1 MSECGLFWVDGTL
14 FWVGGSNWECMGHF
28 FGWVGV
34 SGAGEVLFWVGGSG
48 WENILAGWGWVVMSP
63 GEWGWMGVCGC
74 GCTVSYCPL

>member
-1 MSECGLFWVDGTL
+1 MYGTF
-14 FWVGGSNWECMGHF
+14 FWVGG
-28 FGWVGV
+28 GV

-63 GEWGWMGVCGC
+63 GEWGWMGVCGG